1 MCALIA
7 GLCCHLCHLIS
18 EGMMIPLLLDVMQR
32 NSFCKGVRSAYHH
45 SLQTGELEREEA
57 AMEAQSGSLKAS

>member
-1 MCALIA
+1 
-7 GLCCHLCHLIS
+7 
-18 EGMMIPLLLDVMQR
+18 MIPFLLDVIQR